1 MMLHYRR
8 PFLMTGSRIAL
19 LLLAAS
25 LTWTATA
32 VPESPARPRVLMV
45 TYSGAYQH
53 DVVRREAPDGL
64 SLAERT
70 VVDLGRRSGAV
81 DVSPLYSRDDLQRL
95 TVDSFAGVR
104 AVLFFTT
111 GSPPFRPEDRKSTRL
126 NSSHSQISY

>member
-1 MMLHYRR
+1 LHRPSPTVSHPRSLDTTKVMSLDSRR
-8 PFLMTGSRIAL
+8 PFLMTRVRIAL
-19 LLLAAS
+19 LLLAVS

-53 DVVRREAPDGL
+53 DVVRREAPDSL

-70 VVDLGRRSGAV
+70 VVELGRRSGAF
-81 DVSPLYSRDDLQRL
+81 DVSQLYSRDALRPR

-104 AVLFFTT
+104 GVL
-111 GSPPFRPEDRKSTRL
+111 
-126 NSSHSQISY
+126 